1 MYLSNREKKLVN
13 MLLEQPNGVTIDYL
27 SEQLSVSH
35 RTTYRVIS
43 SMESALA
50 QFQIK
55 LTRDTKGYRLIGKDI
70 FLEKLKEQISTPLEE
85 LSVQQRQSKLIIA
98 LLMEK
103 EEVKMESLAMDL
115 NVSVGTIQSD
125 LVSIE
130 EMFNEYHISIHRRK
144 AKGII
149 VEASESNRRLIIS
162 GLITSEI
169 NEYDFFQLFDR
180 NNQLKRQRW
189 ETSNNPFMDELNP
202 RDLEY
207 AYKGLKEIAGF
218 NTEEVTDTQFQRL
231 VILLCISITRI
242 AAGLLLDEI
251 QLNTLKAISNNK
263 KSQEM
268 AAAIL
273 MNVQM
278 LYHLDALPIEEKEF
292 LALQIQGLNIP
303 LKNEF
308 YEDFDVNL
316 SYKVRELIR
325 LVSKDLGWDFYL
337 DETLYQDLLQ
347 HVSAALNRAQAPMPE
362 SNNPLLNKIFEEY
375 KEISYSVQHNLKAI
389 FPGTKFLS
397 NEVVYIV
404 IHFASAY
411 ERNPRTQSLS
421 VLVICS
427 SGVGTA
433 KILESRLKK
442 YVPEITDIE
451 ISQISQLSKVDYEEY
466 DLILSTV
473 FLQGFETE
481 YKVVT
486 PLLMDDEVKSIKLY
500 TRQILAEKKNK
511 KEIQD
516 RLYSRNH
523 AEENE
528 FKDFFEKLSEV
539 NTILENFD
547 LISINNT
554 SDLEES
560 LGLMCQGIKR
570 EIVTDSEKVKEKLVK
585 RMELAPIGLPGTNM
599 ALFHCIDEAVLKPYF
614 AVFELATPFQIQA
627 MDKKELEMKR
637 VLMMLGPDPLSKKTQ
652 IILGAI
658 SAAIV
663 ESTVNMEL
671 FNSGSKE
678 LISQFLNHLYLEKI
692 KAE

>member
-85 LSVQQRQSKLIIA
+85 LSVQQRQSKLIIT

-103 EEVKMESLAMDL
+103 EEVKMESLALDL

-130 EMFNEYHISIHRRK
+130 EMFNEYNISIHRRK

-316 SYKVRELIR
+316 GYKVRELIR

-347 HVSAALNRAQAPMPE
+347 HISAALNRAQAPMPE

-375 KEISYSVQHNLKAI
+375 KEISYSVQHNLKTI

-516 RLYSRNH
+516 RLYSHNH

-599 ALFHCIDEAVLKPYF
+599 ALFHCIDGAVLKPYF
-614 AVFELATPFQIQA
+614 AVFELANPFQIQA
-627 MDKKELEMKR
+627 MDKKDLEMKR

-678 LISQFLNHLYLEKI
+678 LISQFLNQLYLEKI

>member
-70 FLEKLKEQISTPLEE
+70 FIEKIKEQISTPLEE

-103 EEVKMESLAMDL
+103 EEVKMGSLAMDL
-115 NVSVGTIQSD
+115 NVSMGTIQSD

-268 AAAIL
+268 AAVIL

-671 FNSGSKE
+671 FNFGSKE

>member
-85 LSVQQRQSKLIIA
+85 LSVHQRQSKLIIT

-103 EEVKMESLAMDL
+103 QEVKMESLALDL

-130 EMFNEYHISIHRRK
+130 EMFNEYNISIHRRK

-316 SYKVRELIR
+316 GYKVRELIR

-347 HVSAALNRAQAPMPE
+347 HISAALNRAQAPMPE

-375 KEISYSVQHNLKAI
+375 KEISYSVQHNLKTI

-516 RLYSRNH
+516 RLYSHNH

-554 SDLEES
+554 SDLEGS
-560 LGLMCQGIKR
+560 LGLMCEGIKR

-599 ALFHCIDEAVLKPYF
+599 ALFHCIDGAVLKPYF

-627 MDKKELEMKR
+627 MDKKDLEMKR

>member
-70 FLEKLKEQISTPLEE
+70 FLEKIKEQISTPLEE

-103 EEVKMESLAMDL
+103 EEVKMGSLAMDL

-268 AAAIL
+268 AAVIL

>member
-13 MLLEQPNGVTIDYL
+13 IFLEQPNGVTIDYL
-27 SEQLSVSH
+27 SEQLSVSN

-55 LTRDTKGYRLIGKDI
+55 LIRDTKGYQLIGKEI
-70 FLEKLKEQISTPLEE
+70 LLEKLKEQIRTPLEE

-103 EEVKMESLAMDL
+103 EEVKMESLAIDL

-125 LVSIE
+125 LISIE
-130 EMFNEYHISIHRRK
+130 EMFNEYQIKITRRK

-149 VEASESNRRLIIS
+149 AEASESNRRLIIS

-169 NEYDFFQLFDR
+169 NEYDFFQLFNQDY
-180 NNQLKRQRW
+180 QLKQQRW
-189 ETSNNPFMDELNP
+189 ETTNNPFFDDLNP
-202 RDLEY
+202 QDLEY
-207 AYKGLKEIAGF
+207 AYKALTEIGGF
-218 NTEEVTDTQFQRL
+218 NTKEVTDTQFQRL
-231 VILLCISITRI
+231 VILLCISITRMRL
-242 AAGLLLDEI
+242 GLLLDEI
-251 QLNTLKAISNNK
+251 QLNTTKTIANSK
-263 KSQEM
+263 KSQKM
-268 AAAIL
+268 ATEIL
-273 MNVQM
+273 ESIQKTYQLEN
-278 LYHLDALPIEEKEF
+278 LPTEEKEF
-292 LALQIQGLNIP
+292 LALQIKGLNIP

-316 SYKVRELIR
+316 GYRVRELIR

-347 HVSAALNRAQAPMPE
+347 HVSAALNRAKAPMPE

-375 KEISYSVQHNLKAI
+375 QDISFSVQDNLKTI
-389 FPGTKFLS
+389 FPSTKFLS

-411 ERNPRTQSLS
+411 ERNPRTQYLS

-442 YVPEITDIE
+442 HVPEITEIE
-451 ISQISQLSKVDYEEY
+451 ISQISQLSNVDYEEY

-511 KEIQD
+511 KEMQD
-516 RLYSRNH
+516 QLYSQNH
-523 AEENE
+523 AEEND
-528 FKDFFEKLSEV
+528 FKEFFEKLSEV
-539 NTILENFD
+539 NTVLENFD
-547 LISINNT
+547 LISINNM
-554 SDLEES
+554 SSLEES
-560 LGLMCQGIKR
+560 LRLMCQRLEG
-570 EIVTDSEKVKEKLVK
+570 EIVSDAGQVKEKLVK

-599 ALFHCIDEAVLKPYF
+599 ALFHCIDETVLKPYF
-614 AVFELATPFQIQA
+614 AVFELSDPVQIQA
-627 MDKKELEMKR
+627 MDKKELQMKR
-637 VLMMLGPDPLSKKTQ
+637 VLMMLGPDPLSKNTQ
-652 IILGAI
+652 TILGAI

-663 ESTVNMEL
+663 ESSVNMEL

-678 LISQFLNHLYLEKI
+678 LIRQFLNHLYLEKI
-692 KAE
+692 KT

>member
-1 MYLSNREKKLVN
+1 MYLSNREKKLIN
-13 MLLEQPNGVTIDYL
+13 IFLEQPNGVTIDYL
-27 SEQLSVSH
+27 SEQLSVSN

-55 LTRDTKGYRLIGKDI
+55 LTRDTKGYRLIGKDV
-70 FLEKLKEQISTPLEE
+70 FLEKLKEQVSSPLEE
-85 LSVQQRQSKLIIA
+85 LSVQQRQSKLIIT

-103 EEVKMESLAMDL
+103 EEVKMESLAIDL

-130 EMFNEYHISIHRRK
+130 EVFNEYQIRINRRK
-144 AKGII
+144 AKGILA
-149 VEASESNRRLIIS
+149 EASESNRRLIIS

-180 NNQLKRQRW
+180 SNQLKQERW
-189 ETSNNPFMDELNP
+189 KNIHNPFLDELNP
-202 RDLEY
+202 EDLEY
-207 AYKGLKEIAGF
+207 AYKALKEIAGF

-231 VILLCISITRI
+231 VILLCISITRMKL
-242 AAGLLLDEI
+242 GLLLDEI
-251 QLNTLKAISNNK
+251 QLNTPKTIAHSK
-263 KSQEM
+263 KSQMM
-268 AAAIL
+268 ATKIMENIQL
-273 MNVQM
+273 V
-278 LYHLDALPIEEKEF
+278 YHLETLPIEEKEF

-316 SYKVRELIR
+316 GYKVRELIR

-375 KEISYSVQHNLKAI
+375 EEISFSVQNNLKTI
-389 FPGTKFLS
+389 FPSTKFLS

-442 YVPEITDIE
+442 HIPEITEIE
-451 ISQISQLSKVDYEEY
+451 ISQISQLSNVHYEEY

-511 KEIQD
+511 KEMQD
-516 RLYSRNH
+516 QLYSHNH
-523 AEENE
+523 AEEND

-539 NTILENFD
+539 NTVLENFD
-547 LISINNT
+547 LILINNP
-554 SDLEES
+554 SNIEDS
-560 LGLMCQGIKR
+560 LTLMCQRLEG
-570 EIVTDSEKVKEKLVK
+570 EIVSNTREVKEKLVK
-585 RMELAPIGLPGTNM
+585 RMVLAPIGLPSTNM

-614 AVFELATPFQIQA
+614 AIFELSHPFQIQA
-627 MDKKELEMKR
+627 MDKKNLQVKR

-652 IILGAI
+652 DILGAI

-663 ESTVNMEL
+663 ESSVNMEL

-692 KAE
+692 KA